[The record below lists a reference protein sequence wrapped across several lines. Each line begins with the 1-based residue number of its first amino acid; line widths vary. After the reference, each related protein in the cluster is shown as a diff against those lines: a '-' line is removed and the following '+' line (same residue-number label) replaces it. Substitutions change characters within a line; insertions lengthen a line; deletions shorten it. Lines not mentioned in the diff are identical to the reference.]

1 VQTSLKQQNSR
12 ITGKNTGKTENLG
25 SKMTTASL
33 AKRSIHAGF
42 KRNSVSKLTGNDF
55 GVTGKLWANNRENV
69 SVHFLHDCRCD
80 SSADIARPD
89 GPHRTGDREVMRT
102 FWRAHMDCWKRSG
115 LNQRQYC
122 EVSWTVA
129 EELRHLCV
137 QKYRRHAR

>member
-1 VQTSLKQQNSR
+1 MQSGANQSQAAKFPDNR
-12 ITGKNTGKTENLG
+12 EKYRENRKFGL
-25 SKMTTASL
+25 KMTTASL

-89 GPHRTGDREVMRT
+89 GPAQNR
-102 FWRAHMDCWKRSG
+102 
-115 LNQRQYC
+115 
-122 EVSWTVA
+122 
-129 EELRHLCV
+129 
-137 QKYRRHAR
+137 